1 MTNEQFK
8 ASRSGIRLEARREF
22 FVITLYYTISLETA
36 SPLST
41 INPSIHY
48 DTRQIH
54 CIYRDILRLLCGFIF
69 KRSYDPRWNNN
80 HGKDPQFHLL
90 NGSGG

>member
-1 MTNEQFK
+1 LTFQ
-8 ASRSGIRLEARREF
+8 RQF

-54 CIYRDILRLLCGFIF
+54 CIYLYNLRLRCSFIF
-69 KRSYDPRWNNN
+69 KRSYDPGWNND